1 MGGQVSN
8 ATTLIDDFYGKVR
21 AFVAMTVSSLP
32 DLPNTCECGSQ
43 DFILTELLYER
54 NSSVVSCEDDGT
66 LTGYT
71 DGHSDYLDHNAV
83 PIIYCSECDTAY
95 NGSRMGEIEWT

>member
-1 MGGQVSN
+1 MTAR
-8 ATTLIDDFYGKVR
+8 ATTIIDDFYGK
-21 AFVAMTVSSLP
+21 AQELLNGYIAGLP
-32 DLPNTCECGSQ
+32 AVPTQCECGSQ
-43 DFILTELLYER
+43 DFTLTELLYER
-54 NSSVVSCEDDGT
+54 NSSVVSSDDDGT
-66 LTGYT
+66 LMGYT